1 MKPFAPP
8 SRVLLCWLCWVAVA
22 LVGPGCRRAVKPD
35 LGPDRTVE
43 AGVPVR
49 FGAEGPEAPV
59 VTWRFGDKAQPRKA
73 AQATHAWARA
83 GTYTV
88 EALDE
93 DGKVVG
99 SARLTVVPRP
109 LLRAIP
115 AEADFAAFFPELRG
129 KVQPV
134 LDFYA
139 RAMGRRQAVE
149 SLREAPLL
157 GLVVG
162 ELGEGE
168 GPGLV
173 DVDEGMGVFSLPDF
187 EGNVALLGVTEPE
200 AALDA
205 VVRQLEASGSRVLQR
220 QPTGLVYLERL
231 QEGPLGAFVDRGY
244 LYLVVPDSPEE
255 EEVTHEGGTV
265 DRPGSLERVEKVRA
279 RIAALSGPGLS
290 ELPLVGELRAKGDP
304 GLAYLFARP
313 TGADVGSG
321 FRGLWGALQ
330 VGQDGL
336 SMEVSGLVA
345 TDRPLF
351 EGKQGPPS
359 ALLEKAPAG
368 AVAALMVSVPPD
380 ELAKLVFGDPG
391 SERRERNLL
400 RLAEQ
405 GFAPAD
411 AEALLG
417 ALRGDVAALL
427 YFDAAAFY
435 RNFIR
440 GNRRPEP
447 RGTLLLEAGLLR
459 SQPVLE
465 WLTQRMAAREQPFET
480 VKQGAVTTLRTRFM
494 DQPVDVSVSSEQV
507 VLHGGEAQPQRPRES
522 LAQALQGRFGGQSF
536 SPGHLSVMVDV
547 NRLRS
552 DLEAVQEVPGVP
564 ALQLPVAK
572 ALVGTLLDQLPPVD
586 MVFFDFAPA
595 EGGGRFRLRTTLRV
609 H

>member
-1 MKPFAPP
+1 
-8 SRVLLCWLCWVAVA
+8 VAVA

-49 FGAEGPEAPV
+49 FGAEGPDAPV
-59 VTWRFGDKAQPRKA
+59 VTWRFGDKAAPQKA
-73 AQATHAWARA
+73 AQASHAWARA

-93 DGKVVG
+93 EGKVVG
-99 SARLTVVPRP
+99 SAQLTVVPRP

-129 KVQPV
+129 KVRPV
-134 LDFYA
+134 LDFYGKM
-139 RAMGRRQAVE
+139 MGRQQAVE

-157 GLVVG
+157 GLVVQ

-173 DVDEGMGVFSLPDF
+173 DVDEGLGVFSLPGF

-200 AALDA
+200 ASLDA
-205 VVRQLEASGSRVLQR
+205 VVRQLEESGARVLKR

-231 QEGPLGAFVDRGY
+231 QAGPLGAFVDRGY
-244 LYLVVPDSPEE
+244 LYLVVPDAPEG
-255 EEVTHEGGTV
+255 EEVIHEGGTV
-265 DRPGSLERVEKVRA
+265 DRPGSLETVEKVRA
-279 RIAALSGPGLS
+279 QVAALSGPGLS
-290 ELPLVGELRAKGDP
+290 ELPLMGELRAKGDP
-304 GLAYLFARP
+304 GLAYLFVRP
-313 TGADVGSG
+313 VGEDAASG
-321 FRGLWGALQ
+321 VRGVWGALQ

-336 SMEVSGLVA
+336 SLEVSGLVA
-345 TDRPLF
+345 TERPLF
-351 EGKQGPPS
+351 EGKPGPPS
-359 ALLEKAPAG
+359 ALLDKAPAG
-368 AVAALMVSVPPD
+368 AVAALHVSVPPE

-391 SERRERNLL
+391 SERRERNLQ

-405 GFAPAD
+405 GFAPTD

-417 ALRGDVAALL
+417 ALRGDVSALL
-427 YFDAAAFY
+427 YFDAVAFY
-435 RNFIR
+435 RNFLR

-447 RGTLLLEAGLLR
+447 RGTVLLEAGLLR

-465 WLTQRMAAREQPFET
+465 WLTRRMEEREQPFET
-480 VKQGAVTTLRTRFM
+480 VKQGATTSLRTRFM

-507 VLHGGEAQPQRPRES
+507 VLHGGEALPQRPRES
-522 LAQALQGRFGGQSF
+522 LGQSLQGRFGGQAF
-536 SPGHLSVMVDV
+536 SPGHLSLMVDV

-564 ALQLPVAK
+564 SMQLPVAR

-586 MVFFDFAPA
+586 MLFFDFAPA

-609 H
+609 P

>member
-1 MKPFAPP
+1 M
-8 SRVLLCWLCWVAVA
+8 CWVAVA

-35 LGPDRTVE
+35 MGPDRTVE

-49 FGAEGPEAPV
+49 FGAEGPDAPV
-59 VTWRFGDKAQPRKA
+59 VTWRFGDKAEPRKA
-73 AQATHAWARA
+73 AQASHAWARA

-93 DGKVVG
+93 EGKVVG

-134 LDFYA
+134 LDFST
-139 RAMGRRQAVE
+139 RMMGRQVALE

-157 GLVVG
+157 GLVVR
-162 ELGEGE
+162 ELGEE
-168 GPGLV
+168 KGPGLV
-173 DVDEGMGVFSLPDF
+173 DVDEGLGVFSLPGF

-200 AALDA
+200 AALA
-205 VVRQLEASGSRVLQR
+205 AAVRQLEDSGARVLQH
-220 QPTGLVYLERL
+220 QPSGLVYLERL
-231 QEGPLGAFVDRGY
+231 REGPLGAFVDRGY

-255 EEVTHEGGTV
+255 GEVTHEGGTV
-265 DRPGSLERVEKVRA
+265 DRPGSLETVEKVRA
-279 RIAALSGPGLS
+279 QVAALSGPGLS
-290 ELPLVGELRAKGDP
+290 EVPLMGELRAKGDP
-304 GLAYLFARP
+304 GLAYVFARP
-313 TGADVGSG
+313 AEEDAGSG
-321 FRGLWGALQ
+321 FRGLWGAVQ

-336 SMEVSGLVA
+336 SLEVSGLVA
-345 TDRPLF
+345 TERPLF

-368 AVAALMVSVPPD
+368 AVAALLVSVPPD

-391 SERRERNLL
+391 SERRERNLR

-405 GFAPAD
+405 GFAPTD

-417 ALRGDVAALL
+417 ALRGDMAGLL

-440 GNRRPEP
+440 GTRRPEP

-465 WLTQRMAAREQPFET
+465 WLTRRMEERGQPFET
-480 VKQGAVTTLRTRFM
+480 VKQGTVTSLRTRFM
-494 DQPVDVSVSSEQV
+494 DQPVDVSVSSDQV
-507 VLHGGEAQPQRPRES
+507 VLHGGESLPQRPRES
-522 LAQALQGRFGGQSF
+522 LGSALQGRFGGQAF
-536 SPGHLSVMVDV
+536 APGHISLLVDV
-547 NRLRS
+547 GRLRS
-552 DLEAVQEVPGVP
+552 DLDSVQEVPGVP
-564 ALQLPVAK
+564 SMQLPVAR

-586 MVFFDFAPA
+586 TVFFDFAPA

-609 H
+609 P

>member
-1 MKPFAPP
+1 MKPFTPP

-43 AGVPVR
+43 AGMPVR
-49 FGAEGPEAPV
+49 FGAEGPDAPV
-59 VTWRFGDKAQPRKA
+59 VTWRFGDKAEPRKA

-129 KVQPV
+129 KVRPV

-139 RAMGRRQAVE
+139 RVMGRPQAVE
-149 SLREAPLL
+149 ALREAPLL

-173 DVDEGMGVFSLPDF
+173 DVDEGLGVFSLPDF
-187 EGNVALLGVTEPE
+187 EGNVALLGVTEPQ

-205 VVRQLEASGSRVLQR
+205 AVRQLEESGARVMQL

-231 QEGPLGAFVDRGY
+231 QEGPMGAFVDRGY

-255 EEVTHEGGTV
+255 GDVTHEGGTV
-265 DRPGSLERVEKVRA
+265 DRQGSLETIEKVRA
-279 RIAALSGPGLS
+279 QIAALSGPGLS
-290 ELPLVGELRAKGDP
+290 ELPLVGELRAKADP

-313 TGADVGSG
+313 TGEDAASG

-336 SMEVSGLVA
+336 SMEVSGLIA
-345 TDRPLF
+345 TERPLF

-359 ALLEKAPAG
+359 TLLEKAPAG
-368 AVAALMVSVPPD
+368 AVAALQVSVPPE

-417 ALRGDVAALL
+417 ALRGDVSALL

-440 GNRRPEP
+440 GTRRPEP
-447 RGTLLLEAGLLR
+447 RGTVLLEAGLLR

-465 WLTQRMAAREQPFET
+465 WLTQRMADREQPFET
-480 VKQGAVTTLRTRFM
+480 VKQGTTTLLRTRFM
-494 DQPVDVSVSSEQV
+494 DQPVDVSVSPEQV
-507 VLHGGEAQPQRPRES
+507 VLRGGEALPERPRES
-522 LAQALQGRFGGQSF
+522 LAQALQGRFGGQAF
-536 SPGHLSVMVDV
+536 SSGHLSLMVDV

-564 ALQLPVAK
+564 AMQLPVAK

-595 EGGGRFRLRTTLRV
+595 EGGGRFRLRTSIRV
-609 H
+609 P